1 MQLNTQALPSNRN
14 AVARVGVDVIIS
26 EVLVSAVVVVVVV
39 VVVAAVVFVVVVV
52 GVELE
57 E

>member
-14 AVARVGVDVIIS
+14 AVARVGVDVIIN
-26 EVLVSAVVVVVVV
+26 EVLVSAVVVVVV

-52 GVELE
+52 GVELKE
-57 E
+57 